1 MQNYSCIH
9 VHILFLQ
16 VLEEEGHDPET
27 FIFSFGDT
35 SSPKKKS
42 VVEDA
47 GCEDNVH
54 GEYFNVCLL
63 KSVVL
68 FPLTVML

>member
-1 MQNYSCIH
+1 MQSYSCIH
-9 VHILFLQ
+9 VHIFFLK

-27 FIFSFGDT
+27 FIFGDT
-35 SSPKKKS
+35 SSPKKKP
-42 VVEDA
+42 VMEDT
-47 GCEDNVH
+47 GYEDSFH
-54 GEYFNVCLL
+54 GKYFNVRLL